1 MSYKWIKI
9 LLLSSALVGCSSVSL
24 APIYDRCGAANAL
37 CAPVPANTTMQTP
50 PADAALQPWPG
61 AQTSSVAL
69 PDVAVLMPEKPLSA
83 RMALLLPLQS
93 ATLGA
98 AAEAVRAGFMA
109 AYERDRQ
116 GVTVNVIATD
126 AAPEQT
132 LSTYLD
138 AQANNDI
145 VIGPLSRNGVSA
157 IAQSGAVRIPT
168 IALNQLVQD
177 GAAPLPPN
185 MIAMGL
191 SIEDEARQVARW
203 ASQEHPGAR
212 AFVVGTNIAWQRR
225 AAKAFTE
232 EWQRL
237 GLSSQSIELDLMDG
251 YLSANGMG
259 QLRNRLQN
267 ERPALLFVSLDDGL
281 TRQLRT
287 AIGTEVPVYGTSQ
300 LNPFAASNSADS
312 AADPLI
318 EGLHLVDMPWLLQPD
333 HSAVMAYPRLVTAAN
348 HDSNPDLERLYAL
361 GIDAYRVAHEIA
373 SAHRQFEID
382 GVTGRLAVTFG
393 PGTASFE
400 RIAPQAVYQNGTVVL
415 LPGMR

>member
-24 APIYDRCGAANAL
+24 APVFDRCDAANAL
-37 CAPVPANTTMQTP
+37 CAPVPANTTMPAAP
-50 PADAALQPWPG
+50 PDAALQPWHG

-69 PDVAVLMPEKPLSA
+69 PDVAIMMPKKPLST
-83 RMALLLPLQS
+83 RMALLLPLRS

-109 AYERDRQ
+109 AHERDQQ
-116 GVTVNVIATD
+116 GVTVSVIATD

-132 LSTYLD
+132 LSAYLD
-138 AQANNDI
+138 AQTNNDI
-145 VIGPLSRNGVSA
+145 VIGPLSRNGLNA

-168 IALNQLVQD
+168 IALNQSVQD
-177 GAAPLPPN
+177 GAAPLPLN
-185 MIAMGL
+185 MIAIGL

-203 ASQEHPGAR
+203 ASLEHPGAR

-225 AAKAFTE
+225 AASAFTA

-237 GLSSQSIELDLMDG
+237 GLSSQSMELDLVNG

-259 QLRNRLQN
+259 QLRNRLQS
-267 ERPALLFVSLDDGL
+267 ERPALLFVSMDSGL
-281 TRQLRT
+281 TRQLRL
-287 AIGTEVPVYGTSQ
+287 AVGTEVPVYGTSQ
-300 LNPFAASNSADS
+300 LNPSAASNSADNG
-312 AADPLI
+312 ADPLND
-318 EGLHLVDMPWLLQPD
+318 GLHLVDMPWLLQPD

-348 HDSNPDLERLYAL
+348 QDSNPDLERLYAL
-361 GIDAYRVAHEIA
+361 GIDAYRVAYEIA
-373 SAHRQFEID
+373 SAHQEFEID

-393 PGTASFE
+393 PGMTSFD
-400 RIAPQAVYQNGTVVL
+400 RLSPQAVYQNGTVFL
-415 LPGMR
+415 LPGTR